1 MKLELKGA
9 LVESWEGNWVGL
21 TYVKKEKKKRER
33 EKRHK
38 EQPEKKYK
46 HLFKEF
52 FKVEFF

>member
-1 MKLELKGA
+1 MKGA

-38 EQPEKKYK
+38 EQPERKYK